1 VAKPLIS
8 PAARADII
16 DIGDFIALDNPLRA
30 ASFAAE
36 VEAKILEA
44 GVRPG
49 SFQKRDDPREGSRPA
64 RNGRY
69 PIFVVEAVDEVRIV
83 RVIRGSR
90 DLPRP
95 FRSWRRPFHI
105 EARQGTGETAGNARG
120 PAWRSG
126 ATGRFSG
133 GMATE
138 RA

>member
-8 PAARADII
+8 PAAWADLI

-30 ASFAAE
+30 ASFVAWT
-36 VEAKILEA
+36 EAKIVEA
-44 GVRPG
+44 GERPG
-49 SFQKRDDPREGSRPA
+49 SFQKRYDPREGPRPA

-83 RVIRGSR
+83 RVIQGSR

-95 FRSWRRPFHI
+95 FWSWRHPLHI
-105 EARQGTGETAGNARG
+105 EPRQGTGETAGNARG

-133 GMATE
+133 GMAVE